1 MRMSNRRTGMCRT
14 FVLPPLLA
22 NTNSTIRCESLT
34 LFVIHCV
41 WRLETAEPLEN
52 RWFLRV
58 PTAENLK
65 NLKTDCV
72 CATSKKPCIAGLSER
87 PGGVSAV
94 GSLSCPLIERA
105 KFCVV
110 RQIAGAKFVQKR
122 LNGGLIFGSAPL
134 PCPRCKAAQI
144 ASQAETLGSLSF
156 SVRGAGFPQKR
167 CGRRSPA
174 LPVTSQTRCSLS
186 PKGEIFSLCVSFL
199 ARQQPDRFPAR
210 QIHSNLLQERSSL

>member
-1 MRMSNRRTGMCRT
+1 M
-14 FVLPPLLA
+14 
-22 NTNSTIRCESLT
+22 
-34 LFVIHCV
+34 
-41 WRLETAEPLEN
+41 
-52 RWFLRV
+52 
-58 PTAENLK
+58 K

-72 CATSKKPCIAGLSER
+72 CATSKKPRIAGLSER

-94 GSLSCPLIERA
+94 GALSCSLIERA

-110 RQIAGAKFVQKR
+110 RQIAGAKFAQKR
-122 LNGGLIFGSAPL
+122 LNGGLIFGSASL

-144 ASQAETLGSLSF
+144 ASQAVTRRSISL

-186 PKGEIFSLCVSFL
+186 PKGEIFSLCV
-199 ARQQPDRFPAR
+199 
-210 QIHSNLLQERSSL
+210 NLV